1 MSFERRGCILFRR
14 ICLLISTFADSL
26 DELTK
31 LAAETFAPVKNHKL
45 PPNVFSGTPL
55 GPKQVKQH
63 IYAEAIK
70 NVRNM
75 EFAFPCPDQ
84 DPLFMSK
91 PGHFITHYI
100 GHEGE
105 GSILS
110 CLKKLGWADG
120 LSAGA
125 GQGATGFDFF
135 KIHIELT
142 KEGLENH
149 KKVAGIVFAY
159 IDMLRKTDPQE
170 WAFKESQ
177 MLSEIAF
184 RFLEKRKPMSYVT
197 SLCVQ
202 MQHPYP
208 REWLLTAPYKLKEW
222 NPELVREQLTNLTP
236 EQCKI
241 TVVSHE
247 PIDGLQWD
255 QAERWYGTKYH
266 VEPFEETFVK
276 ELKAGE
282 TPEGLALPQPNSFI
296 PSNLDLF
303 NDKSKVTK
311 PSTRPNCIRQN
322 QISRTWHKL
331 DDRWWVPRATVSFYM
346 KS

>member
-1 MSFERRGCILFRR
+1 MTGADASL
-14 ICLLISTFADSL
+14 ICADSL
-26 DELTK
+26 DDLTE
-31 LAAETFAPVKNHKL
+31 LAAETFSPVKNHAL
-45 PPNVFSGTPL
+45 PPHVFSGTPL
-55 GPKQVKQH
+55 GPHEVKQH
-63 IYAEAIK
+63 IYAQAIK
-70 NVRNM
+70 NVRHL
-75 EFAFPCPDQ
+75 EFSFPCPDQ
-84 DPLFMSK
+84 DPLFTSK

-110 CLKKLGWADG
+110 YLKKLGWADG
-120 LSAGA
+120 LAAGA

-135 KIHIELT
+135 KISIELT

-149 KKVAGIVFAY
+149 KKVAEIVFAY

-170 WAFKESQ
+170 WAFKEAQ

-208 REWLLTAPYKLKEW
+208 RQWLLSAPFMLKDW
-222 NPELVREQLTNLTP
+222 NPTLVQEQLSTLTP
-236 EQCKI
+236 EQCRI
-241 TVVSHE
+241 TVASHE
-247 PIDGLQWD
+247 PLGGLEWNQS
-255 QAERWYGTKYH
+255 ERWYGTKYR
-266 VEPFEETFVK
+266 VEPFDEAFT
-276 ELKAGE
+276 KAI
-282 TPEGLALPQPNSFI
+282 TSPQKPDGLFLPKPNSFI
-296 PSNLDLF
+296 PSNLNLL
-303 NDKSKVTK
+303 NDKSKVTE
-311 PSTRPNCIRQN
+311 PATRPNCIRQN

-331 DDRWWVPRATVSFYM
+331 DDRWWVPRATVSFYI